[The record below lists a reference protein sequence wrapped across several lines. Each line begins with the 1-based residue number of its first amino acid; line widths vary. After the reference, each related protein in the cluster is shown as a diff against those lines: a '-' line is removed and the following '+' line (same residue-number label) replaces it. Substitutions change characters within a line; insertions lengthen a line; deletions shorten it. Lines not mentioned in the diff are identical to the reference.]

1 MNLEQA
7 INTALQYENQLR
19 DIYLQGARDTK
30 DPKGKKIYQDLAD
43 DEQSH
48 VNYLEQKLQQWKE
61 TGQITVEKLESA
73 IPRLDVIRKESAKVS
88 SHMSQKDS
96 GLQEL
101 QLSKALEV
109 EKETS
114 RFYEQMV
121 SELPEEGQAMFS
133 RFLEI
138 ENAHIEAV
146 QFELDHVS
154 HSGTWFGFEEFNLEV
169 E

>member
-1 MNLEQA
+1 MDLEQA
-7 INTALQYENQLR
+7 ITTALRYENQLR
-19 DIYLQGARDTK
+19 DIYLQGAREAN

-48 VNYLEQKLQQWKE
+48 VEYLEHKLRQWQE
-61 TGQITVEKLESA
+61 TGQITVEKLESN
-73 IPRLDVIRKESAKVS
+73 IPSLKSIRKEVAKAS
-88 SHMSQKDS
+88 YYMSKKDS
-96 GLQEL
+96 DLQEQ

-114 RFYEQMV
+114 RFYQQLV
-121 SELPEEGQAMFS
+121 SELSEEGRDMFS

-138 ENAHIEAV
+138 ENAHLEAV
-146 QFELDHVS
+146 QFELDYVS

>member
-1 MNLEQA
+1 MDLEQA
-7 INTALQYENQLR
+7 ITTALKYENQLR

-48 VNYLEQKLQQWKE
+48 VDYLEHKLREWQESGK
-61 TGQITVEKLESA
+61 ITVEKLESS
-73 IPRLDVIRKESAKVS
+73 IPSLESIRKQAARVS
-88 SHMSQKDS
+88 YHMSKEDR
-96 GLQEL
+96 GLQEQ

-114 RFYEQMV
+114 RFYQQLV
-121 SELPEEGQAMFS
+121 AELPEEGQALFS

-146 QFELDHVS
+146 QFELDYVS